1 MKSACLICFLGLP
14 VVLKF
19 VLLMIMLE
27 LNPFFMSNEV
37 LSQISSK
44 IKTSENSKE
53 MFKNRGN
60 RFACVKMVSA

>member
-1 MKSACLICFLGLP
+1 
-14 VVLKF
+14 
-19 VLLMIMLE
+19 
-27 LNPFFMSNEV
+27 MSNEV

-60 RFACVKMVSA
+60 RFACVKMVSAWEQDWVLLLEEVHIVQQNDHIGTSLILQ